1 MSDDDQ
7 SVDRVTFISPQLR
20 SFITQSHSSPLD
32 LSPFFTQSHSSPL
45 DLSPFFTHREVRRRP
60 GDGRVVARGAGG
72 DAANGSVSEPPGG
85 VRPDAVEA
93 PHLLRDRYD
102 GECPRH
108 SSRRIDATPP
118 PHTHAIRYIYVGG
131 GGGRTAKISG
141 SRPRSAQNCVSRS
154 TSRPAKRPL
163 PARGRMR

>member
-118 PHTHAIRYIYVGG
+118 PHTHTRFGIYMWGG
-131 GGGRTAKISG
+131 GVDAPQRSRARGPARRRTVSVDPPPG
-141 SRPRSAQNCVSRS
+141 PRSDRCQ
-154 TSRPAKRPL
+154 P
-163 PARGRMR
+163 GGE